1 MALFR
6 RYKDAKQRRF
16 PIGEFLRS
24 QKRRR
29 VSYRDYAPRV
39 LEAKIKI
46 DRFLSAPGNS
56 AMEMRKAVEIA
67 MSEYELAS
75 QAWGSQLSNSVS
87 AFDSIGTRIAENAD
101 ISKSPP

>member
-1 MALFR
+1 
-6 RYKDAKQRRF
+6 
-16 PIGEFLRS
+16 
-24 QKRRR
+24 
-29 VSYRDYAPRV
+29 
-39 LEAKIKI
+39 
-46 DRFLSAPGNS
+46 
-56 AMEMRKAVEIA
+56 MEMRKAVEIA